1 MKPGKRFVKAKT
13 FLVEKMDWQN
23 LATRLTYAA
32 VFLLPWQARW
42 IYATVFLNGEGW
54 EYGKLCVYTT
64 EVVLLV
70 ATILRGRPPWAEGFW
85 RMRRVTMIFLGTCFL
100 SLSFAWFFQGSLSQL
115 LHVCFAY
122 ALFSLVL
129 DTRVSKN
136 ALGWSF
142 VLGLIAPSI
151 LAWVQSLTGV
161 SPAST
166 FFGIAFQDAS
176 LPGTSVI
183 ETVGGRMLRAYGFFP
198 HPNIFGGFLAVAFFI
213 LLNLEMNKKRTWVAW
228 TLSALLGSAFVLT
241 FSRNAWLA
249 LMAGAIV
256 GMVIWWR
263 SHMSF
268 PSQVKTIAY
277 FFLVGC
283 LIAGSIFSQ
292 AIFARFDAEERLEVI
307 SVSER
312 LSGYAQWNEVFLK
325 NPVTGVGV
333 GGYTAAL
340 ATITPGQS
348 AWAYQPVHNVF
359 LLILSEI
366 GLLGFVA
373 FFWWVISVGKSLR
386 TEAQGFMI
394 SLGTCLFFLALFDHY
409 LWSLWPGLALSAF
422 VFAMILRGSRAP

>member
-1 MKPGKRFVKAKT
+1 
-13 FLVEKMDWQN
+13 
-23 LATRLTYAA
+23 
-32 VFLLPWQARW
+32 
-42 IYATVFLNGEGW
+42 
-54 EYGKLCVYTT
+54 
-64 EVVLLV
+64 
-70 ATILRGRPPWAEGFW
+70 
-85 RMRRVTMIFLGTCFL
+85 
-100 SLSFAWFFQGSLSQL
+100 
-115 LHVCFAY
+115 
-122 ALFSLVL
+122 
-129 DTRVSKN
+129 
-136 ALGWSF
+136 
-142 VLGLIAPSI
+142 
-151 LAWVQSLTGV
+151 
-161 SPAST
+161 
-166 FFGIAFQDAS
+166 
-176 LPGTSVI
+176 
-183 ETVGGRMLRAYGFFP
+183 
-198 HPNIFGGFLAVAFFI
+198 
-213 LLNLEMNKKRTWVAW
+213 
-228 TLSALLGSAFVLT
+228 
-241 FSRNAWLA
+241 
-249 LMAGAIV
+249 
-256 GMVIWWR
+256 
-263 SHMSF
+263 MSF